1 MTLTFLV
8 TIPATG
14 SRMSL
19 RESGMT
25 GNLQRVSA
33 QLHRP
38 SVIPDSRSHHS
49 SVIPDSRSHRPS
61 VIPDSRSDIRN
72 PASA

>member
-25 GNLQRVSA
+25 GNLQPRS
-33 QLHRP
+33 HRP
-38 SVIPDSRSHHS
+38 SVIPDSRSDRP